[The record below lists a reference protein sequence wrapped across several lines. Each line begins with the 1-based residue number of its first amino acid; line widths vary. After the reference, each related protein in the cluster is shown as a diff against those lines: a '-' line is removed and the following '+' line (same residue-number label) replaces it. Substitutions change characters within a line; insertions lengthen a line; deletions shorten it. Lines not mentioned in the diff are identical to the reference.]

1 MADDRNE
8 RGPRDRQRINM
19 SEDYEVSYWSKKW
32 SISREQLAEAVR
44 KVGPMSAAVGRL
56 LGKSLDLTDW
66 PPG

>member
-32 SISREQLAEAVR
+32 SLSREQLAEAVR

>member
-1 MADDRNE
+1 MTDDRNE
-8 RGPRDRQRINM
+8 RDHGIDSRSICPRTMKSGTGPRSGASAGSNWQRQ
-19 SEDYEVSYWSKKW
+19 SG
-32 SISREQLAEAVR
+32 